1 MYLHKFDESDIVI
14 NTLTTYPSHEM
25 YLYEQNVYIDRL
37 PPLSGAY
44 SANDT
49 MVSSSDISLFELNIN
64 RPTGSQQWNGSPASL
79 IYPFTIK
86 DSTMVAL
93 KTITTA
99 VYNSADLGDELVGTY
114 PMSASISIDHMADG
128 AQGLGRKRIQSL
140 RNSLN
145 YYTYLSP
152 QYAFSRSIPDGWE
165 KAGQEIS
172 LLSIPSIFYGS
183 TLKKGSMNLRFY
195 ISGTLVAQLNDEA
208 RNGEAVQ
215 VGPTGSEGSGSV
227 AGVVLYEEGCV
238 LLTGSWD
245 LSTLHVEDYLGAGD
259 VAPQWRYFGTNLSGT
274 TGGTAI
280 STPSSSWAV
289 SFEGTNRIPSIMMF
303 ANAPKNQ
310 LIHSNNP
317 TYLLQASKS
326 IDNVVTS
333 STVYVED
340 PQLVV
345 KNIAS
350 SSFTNYQEAFQKM
363 TYISKIAIYD
373 EKKNVIGVAK
383 LANPV
388 RKTANREF
396 TFKLKLDI

>member
-1 MYLHKFDESDIVI
+1 
-14 NTLTTYPSHEM
+14 
-25 YLYEQNVYIDRL
+25 
-37 PPLSGAY
+37 
-44 SANDT
+44 
-49 MVSSSDISLFELNIN
+49 
-64 RPTGSQQWNGSPASL
+64 
-79 IYPFTIK
+79 
-86 DSTMVAL
+86 
-93 KTITTA
+93 
-99 VYNSADLGDELVGTY
+99 
-114 PMSASISIDHMADG
+114 
-128 AQGLGRKRIQSL
+128 
-140 RNSLN
+140 
-145 YYTYLSP
+145 
-152 QYAFSRSIPDGWE
+152 
-165 KAGQEIS
+165 
-172 LLSIPSIFYGS
+172 
-183 TLKKGSMNLRFY
+183 
-195 ISGTLVAQLNDEA
+195 
-208 RNGEAVQ
+208 
-215 VGPTGSEGSGSV
+215 
-227 AGVVLYEEGCV
+227 
-238 LLTGSWD
+238 
-245 LSTLHVEDYLGAGD
+245 
-259 VAPQWRYFGTNLSGT
+259 
-274 TGGTAI
+274 
-280 STPSSSWAV
+280 
-289 SFEGTNRIPSIMMF
+289 MMF